1 MHTID
6 IPQQVIDWC
15 IARRGRVEIF
25 DQIDPQ
31 KTALLAIDM
40 QNSFFSPGL
49 STIGVPDLEAIVPN
63 INRLAGATRQ
73 AGGIVIWT
81 RQTYTPEWSSWY
93 TLYATPD
100 MRYRIVADTAPG
112 AAGRE
117 IFAGMDVRDGDIDVV
132 KKRSSA
138 LTPGSSD
145 LQAILR
151 DHGRD
156 TLIITGTLSNVCCES
171 TARDAMLLNF
181 KTIFVADANA
191 ARSDAEHN
199 ATLVNMM
206 QFFADVRTT
215 DDVCRLL
222 KGGVATRS

>member
-1 MHTID
+1 MS
-6 IPQQVIDWC
+6 
-15 IARRGRVEIF
+15 G
-25 DQIDPQ
+25 
-31 KTALLAIDM
+31 TAT
-40 QNSFFSPGL
+40 
-49 STIGVPDLEAIVPN
+49 STWL
-63 INRLAGATRQ
+63 
-73 AGGIVIWT
+73 
-81 RQTYTPEWSSWY
+81 
-93 TLYATPD
+93 
-100 MRYRIVADTAPG
+100 
-112 AAGRE
+112 
-117 IFAGMDVRDGDIDVV
+117 